1 MNHQWLITIGREFCT
16 GGADTAKKLAER
28 LNYDYLDKILIDET
42 AEMLSISKE
51 LVIKQDEKPEAYF
64 DIPPHWYMDEDDPYV
79 SLSQAARV
87 SDAQSSIINKYAAK
101 GSCVI
106 VGRCAD
112 YVLRKNEHLFRVFFY
127 SDMDKRITRAVKLY
141 NISETEAKKL
151 IKQTDKQRATYYNR
165 NTRKR
170 KWGDP
175 GSYDL
180 YLNLG
185 ELGTDG
191 AIDVIIKELEKRD
204 IQ

>member
-1 MNHQWLITIGREFCT
+1 MNNQWIITIGREFCT
-16 GGADTAKKLAER
+16 GGAETAQKLADI
-28 LNYDYLDKILIDET
+28 LKFDYLDKILIDET

-51 LVIKQDEKPEAYF
+51 IVRKQDEKPEAYF
-64 DIPPHWYMDEDDPYV
+64 DIPPHWYMDEDDPYI

-87 SDAQSSIINKYAAK
+87 SDAQSSIINKHAAK

-112 YVLRKNEHLFRVFFY
+112 YVLRKNEHLLRVFFH
-127 SDMDKRITRAVKLY
+127 SDMGKRIARATKLY
-141 NISETEAKKL
+141 NITEAEAKKL

-175 GSYDL
+175 DSYDL

-185 ELGTDG
+185 ELGIDG
-191 AIDVIIKELEKRD
+191 AIDIILKELEKRD
-204 IQ
+204 AQ